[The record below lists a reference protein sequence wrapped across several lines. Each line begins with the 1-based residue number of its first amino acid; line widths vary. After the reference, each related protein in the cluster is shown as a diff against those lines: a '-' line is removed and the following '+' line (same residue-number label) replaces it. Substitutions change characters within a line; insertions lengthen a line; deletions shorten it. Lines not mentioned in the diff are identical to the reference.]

1 MDAADVIQ
9 TVLSVMQSGAATNA
23 SAAPPP
29 PESAAGGAGVPLTLP
44 HLLTLLVSTAEVG
57 DWVKLL
63 LVGAVIEGCRRALS
77 KSWQTI
83 VDFFWIDATFEL
95 KQDVGDW
102 MMCWLH
108 QRKVF
113 HSARHVEL
121 SSYYFG
127 FQRPLLDEDQD
138 DNNDD
143 TRKQGV
149 SFMPA
154 MSKTYSLWYKGRYMT
169 VMREKTDEGPSW
181 SRPTQVLRVRILSR
195 NSRLLRDLVSE
206 ARAGHSEMKKNAIN
220 VFIPEEYEGWELI
233 ATQEKR
239 PLSSVILDPGVME
252 LVVNDAREFLHSRAW
267 YTSRGIPFRRGYLLH
282 GAPGAGKTSMIHS
295 IASELGLSI
304 YILSLTAA
312 GLDDGKLK
320 TLIAYVPEKSIVLIE
335 DIDAALHSGMRRNI
349 ADPEKQRTGEGR
361 PEKPSDDADDRSV
374 NGVTLSGLLNAL
386 DGIAAQE
393 GRILFATTNNYKALD
408 PALCRP
414 GRLDLHVEFLLASQY
429 QAREIFTRFFSPD
442 KAGIDSPASAA
453 HECVDEKRDWG
464 CNSAASAPP
473 GDSPSSRPLLLDA
486 SAASPASA
494 AKAERALPESIRSVY
509 VGDIAGG
516 APRLSAEKV
525 AALADEFASIVPPRT
540 FSMATL
546 QGYLM
551 AYKIRPLDAVAD
563 APAWVEKRMRERA
576 EGEAAAK
583 ETRAAPTAVLGTE
596 ESK

>member
-1 MDAADVIQ
+1 MDAADVLQ
-9 TVLSVMQSGAATNA
+9 KVLSVIQSEAATNA
-23 SAAPPP
+23 STAPP
-29 PESAAGGAGVPLTLP
+29 SSVSGAGGPPSLL
-44 HLLTLLVSTAEVG
+44 HLLTLLISTTEVG
-57 DWVKLL
+57 GWVKLL
-63 LVGAVIEGCRRALS
+63 LIGAFIEGCRRVLS
-77 KSWQTI
+77 KSWETI
-83 VDFFWIDATFEL
+83 MDFFWIDATFEL
-95 KQDVGDW
+95 NQDVGVW
-102 MMCWLH
+102 MMCWFH

-121 SSYYFG
+121 SASRFG

-138 DNNDD
+138 DDNDD
-143 TRKQGV
+143 TRQLGV

-154 MSKTYSLWYKGRYMT
+154 ISKTYSLWYKARYMT
-169 VMREKTDEGPSW
+169 VTRETTDDGP
-181 SRPTQVLRVRILSR
+181 REV
-195 NSRLLRDLVSE
+195 
-206 ARAGHSEMKKNAIN
+206 KKDGIN
-220 VFIPEEYEGWELI
+220 VYIPICYADGWELI

-252 LVVNDAREFLHSRAW
+252 LVVNDAREFLHSRTW
-267 YTSRGIPFRRGYLLH
+267 YASRGIPFRRGYLLH

-295 IASELGLSI
+295 IASELGLLI

-312 GLDDGKLK
+312 GMDDGKLTAAGMDDGKLTAAGMDDGKLK
-320 TLIAYVPEKSIVLIE
+320 MLIAYVPERSILLIE
-335 DIDAALHSGMRRNI
+335 DIDAALHIGMRRNI

-414 GRLDLHVEFLLASQY
+414 GRLDLHIEFQLASRY
-429 QAREIFTRFFSPD
+429 QARELYKRFFSPD
-442 KAGIDSPASAA
+442 NAYIDSPAPAATGSA
-453 HECVDEKRDWG
+453 DETAG
-464 CNSAASAPP
+464 P
-473 GDSPSSRPLLLDA
+473 
-486 SAASPASA
+486 PASA
-494 AKAERALPESIRSVY
+494 SAEKAERTVPESIRSMY
-509 VGDIAGG
+509 VGDVVGR
-516 APRLSAEKV
+516 APRLSAERV

-551 AYKIRPLDAVAD
+551 AYKIRPFDAVAD
-563 APAWVEKRMRERA
+563 APAWVEKRMRAKA

-583 ETRAAPTAVLGTE
+583 ETPSAPAA
-596 ESK
+596 ESEGKE